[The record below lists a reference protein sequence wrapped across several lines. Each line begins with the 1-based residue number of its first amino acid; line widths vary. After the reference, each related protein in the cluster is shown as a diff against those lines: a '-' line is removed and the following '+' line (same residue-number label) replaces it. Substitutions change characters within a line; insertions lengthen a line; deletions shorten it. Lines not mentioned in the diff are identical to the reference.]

1 MSIEDIC
8 KKYGVRIEYFDKDLW
23 DRNGIYID
31 EIKVVFVSKGLT
43 PDKQKQVILHELGH
57 LEHTKEEYHNAILR
71 CENEANRNMIHH
83 LLVYALGKLDD
94 PYEFNYLN
102 FMEYYNLKTTTE
114 EVMVKEEYQAL
125 LNFNKGQFYEEDNN
139 IDDTTTSDFLSS
151 CV

>member
-23 DRNGIYID
+23 NRNGIYID
-31 EIKVVFVSKGLT
+31 EIKVVFVSKELS
-43 PDKQKQVILHELGH
+43 PEKQKQVILHELGH

-83 LLVYALGKLDD
+83 LLVDALENLDD
-94 PYEFNYLN
+94 PSDFNYLK

-125 LNFNKGQFYEEDNN
+125 LN
-139 IDDTTTSDFLSS
+139 
-151 CV
+151 